1 MGWGRAVAAA
11 SIGTLALGDATVAD
25 SAVSNGPS
33 NLGWLVDAQSG
44 CYVFY
49 AHAAPADVGGWSGPC
64 ANRTAE
70 GVGTAIFSRSGRAVL
85 SVSGRFVRGA
95 ATGHIGAN
103 WADGSRFDG
112 SASAGRL
119 NGGGVFVNSG
129 GDRFEGLWVNGKLA
143 GKVVVTWAS
152 GDRYE
157 GFWSN
162 NRPNGHGV
170 LTHQNGQRIEADFA
184 NGEVNS
190 PPVTAQLST
199 DRSAKPARWLDTFAK
214 TRLVAADGSSM

>member
-11 SIGTLALGDATVAD
+11 AIGTLVLGGAASGQPTVSD
-25 SAVSNGPS
+25 SPNR
-33 NLGWLVDAQSG
+33 WLADAQSG
-44 CYVFY
+44 CYAFY
-49 AHAAPADVGGWSGPC
+49 ADAVPADAVSWSAAC
-64 ANRTAE
+64 VDRMAE
-70 GVGTAIFSRSGRAVL
+70 GIGTAVFSRTGHAVL

-119 NGGGVFVNSG
+119 NGSGVFVNSG
-129 GDRFEGLWVNGKLA
+129 GDRFEGLWINGKLA
-143 GKVVVTWAS
+143 GKVVVSWAS

-157 GFWSN
+157 GLWSN

-170 LTHQNGQRIEADFA
+170 LMHQNGQRIEAI
-184 NGEVNS
+184 S
-190 PPVTAQLST
+190 
-199 DRSAKPARWLDTFAK
+199 
-214 TRLVAADGSSM
+214 